1 MRINDMDKYELTES
15 IKKAR
20 EIINDPD
27 TNFHFRSKDRNQVL
41 EIVEE
46 INNPPTDK
54 DGYVHKHYL
63 KDGTKDFIEILLRKS
78 SF

>member
-1 MRINDMDKYELTES
+1 MDKYEITEAIS
-15 IKKAR
+15 KAK

-27 TNFHFRSKDRNQVL
+27 LDFHFRSRDRNHIL

-54 DGYVHKHYL
+54 DGYVHKYYL
-63 KDGTKDFIEILLRKS
+63 KDGTKDLIEFLLRKS